1 LGSPVILPAVAVK
14 PSIAIVGPGN
24 LGSAL
29 AVRLHEVGYRIREIL
44 SSQRAAS
51 QKKGRALAR
60 AVGARFAFVPGALL
74 DANVI
79 WLCVPDREIASAA
92 GFLARQTKWK
102 RKVALHSSGALAS
115 DELQALRRKGAAV
128 ASLHPLMTFVSG
140 CTPQLAGVPFAVE
153 GDRAAVRL
161 ARRIVQD
168 LKGELFTIPKHKKSA
183 YHAWGAFTSPLLLAV
198 LVTAERVAEIAGID
212 RKTARR
218 RMLPIVRQTLENY
231 ARNGPEGAFS
241 GPLIRGDVE
250 TVAKHLHALSRVGR
264 ARDVYLA
271 LARSALA
278 NLPVHNRKL
287 LHKILD

>member
-1 LGSPVILPAVAVK
+1 M
-14 PSIAIVGPGN
+14 
-24 LGSAL
+24 
-29 AVRLHEVGYRIREIL
+29 RLQEAGYRIREIL
-44 SSQRAAS
+44 SPQRAAS
-51 QKKGRALAR
+51 QKKGRTLAR
-60 AVGARFAFVPGALL
+60 AVGARFASPPRALL

-79 WLCVPDREIASAA
+79 WLGVPDREIASTA
-92 GFLARQTKWK
+92 GFLARQTEWK
-102 RKVALHSSGALAS
+102 GKVALHSSGALAS

-140 CTPQLAGVPFAVE
+140 STPQLAGVPFAVE
-153 GDRAAVRL
+153 GDPAAVRL
-161 ARRIVQD
+161 ARRIVKD

-183 YHAWGAFTSPLLLAV
+183 YHAWGAFTSPLLLAE
-198 LVTAERVAEIAGID
+198 LVTAEQVARIAGID

-250 TVAKHLHALSRVGR
+250 TVAKHLHALRRVGR
-264 ARDVYLA
+264 AREVYLA

-287 LHKILD
+287 LQKILD